1 MFDVKKRKSLKGVT
15 VGELVQIMLDL
26 PQEAIVNFCG
36 SNNGFIHVEKDDS
49 KISFDTDVL
58 GECYEDEYW

>member
-49 KISFDTDVL
+49 KIFL
-58 GECYEDEYW
+58 IQMF

>member
-36 SNNGFIHVEKDDS
+36 KNQVNEQLSPQNKAFPR
-49 KISFDTDVL
+49 IS
-58 GECYEDEYW
+58 